1 MPKILKA
8 GGKGASHQTR
18 PLAPGPRGRYITDVS
33 IRLKIILIVV
43 PLIIATLALTALS
56 SFFSAT
62 NAITSIAKDF
72 LGFKADELSNQAQ
85 SQWGLLVTNNLSD
98 KPEMISATQSA
109 VQGYALSII
118 RSPTELILAFDKTG
132 NVVMSTADVTVQP
145 GEKPG
150 LLSLINSK
158 STELT
163 TVRLGGKDRVAKGF
177 WFDPFGWYM
186 MVTEERGTFYNK
198 VNDITRRSA
207 IILGAAILLAVALM
221 LLFARYLTRPLTRV
235 AGTMKDIIATNDLS
249 QRVVVEY
256 RDEIGGL
263 AQTFNLM
270 VGELEKAYGQ
280 IKNYAYKAVVARK
293 QEQKIRNIFQKYV
306 PKHVIDEIFENPD
319 SVLVGK
325 NANLSILFSDVRGF
339 TTISEKLR
347 PRELVENLNRYFDVM
362 VNVILGKEGIID
374 KYEGDA
380 IMAFFGAPV
389 EDEKVGLRSVT
400 AGLEM
405 LDGLAEFNRKQKES
419 DNPEFQIGIGIN
431 FGEVILGNMGT
442 EKKMDY
448 TVMGDNVNLA
458 SRLEGLTKQYKQT
471 LIISESLKE
480 KVDGVLP
487 CRMLDMVAVKGKTQG
502 VRIYSVKR
510 ALAAQEKEAWDMH
523 NAAMAEYFPGRN
535 FGKAARMFEEVGR
548 VLANDFASTHLR
560 ARCLEYEKNPPAAG
574 WDGVEI
580 MKTK

>member
-1 MPKILKA
+1 
-8 GGKGASHQTR
+8 
-18 PLAPGPRGRYITDVS
+18 VS

-62 NAITSIAKDF
+62 NAITGIAKDF

-85 SQWGLLVTNNLSD
+85 SQWGLLVTNNLSAQ
-98 KPEMISATQSA
+98 PEMIAATQTA
-109 VQGYALSII
+109 VQGYAESII
-118 RSPTELILAFDKTG
+118 RSPTELILAFDKSG
-132 NVVMSTADVTVQP
+132 NVVMSTSNVTVQP
-145 GEKPG
+145 AERAA
-150 LLSLINSK
+150 LLQLINTK

-163 TVRLGGKDRVAKGF
+163 TIRLGGKDRVTKGF

-186 MVTEERGTFYNK
+186 MVTEERGTFYDR
-198 VNDITRRSA
+198 VNQITQRSA
-207 IILGAAILLAVALM
+207 IILGAAIILAVILM
-221 LLFARYLTRPLTRV
+221 LVFARYLTRPLTRV
-235 AGTMKDIIATNDLS
+235 AGTMKNIIATNDLS
-249 QRVVVEY
+249 QRVLVEY
-256 RDEIGGL
+256 HDEIGGL

-280 IKNYAYKAVVARK
+280 IKNYAFKAVLAQK

-306 PKHVIDEIFENPD
+306 PRHVIDEIWKNPD
-319 SVLVGK
+319 AMLVGK
-325 NANLSILFSDVRGF
+325 NANLSVLFSDIRGF

-347 PRELVENLNRYFDVM
+347 PRELVENLNRYFNVM
-362 VNVILGKEGIID
+362 VDVITAKEGIID

-389 EDEKVGLRSVT
+389 ENENVGLQSVV

-405 LDGLAEFNRKQKES
+405 LEGLAEFNRKQKENG
-419 DNPEFQIGIGIN
+419 NPEFQIGIGIN

-458 SRLEGLTKQYKQT
+458 SRLEGLTKQYRQA
-471 LIISESLKE
+471 LIISESLQG
-480 KVDGVLP
+480 KVKNVVP
-487 CRMLDMVAVKGKTQG
+487 CRWLDLVAVKGRTKG
-502 VRIYSVKR
+502 VKIYGVKR
-510 ALAAQEKEAWDMH
+510 ALEAAEREAWDMH
-523 NAAMAEYFPGRN
+523 NAAMEEYMHRN
-535 FGKAARMFEEVGR
+535 FGKAAHMFEDVGR
-548 VLANDFASTHLR
+548 RLPGDFPSQQLG
-560 ARCLEYEKNPPAAG
+560 ARCEQLQRNPPPPD
-574 WDGVEI
+574 WDGVEV